1 MSTVGPLDAL
11 AARPEVAE
19 AVAAAREACT
29 ALRWHPA
36 LRRRVA
42 EVHTEVCVRAA
53 AASAEAEGVRLPLDL
68 VRAEVL
74 AGPTP
79 GTGRE
84 PVHAVVVG
92 ALRATLALDDVG
104 PRLGTAPAQALA
116 RLHTLAAS
124 GLVPPERLG
133 RPRPE
138 VSERLGALTRLLS
151 TGSSSIPSL
160 VLAAVA
166 YAEIIT
172 LDAFPPV
179 SAVLGRAVA
188 RGVATGGGL
197 DPLGVTV
204 PERHVLA
211 DRAGH
216 DAALAG
222 YGSGGDGATA
232 WVVWWGGAVVAGA
245 EHGRAVAD
253 AVLAGRLAR

>member
-1 MSTVGPLDAL
+1 MSTPGPLDAL
-11 AARPEVAE
+11 AARPEVVD
-19 AVAAAREACT
+19 AVAVAREACT

-53 AASAEAEGVRLPLDL
+53 AASAEAEGARLPLDL

-74 AGPTP
+74 AGPAP
-79 GTGRE
+79 ATGRE

-104 PRLGTAPAQALA
+104 PRLLTAPAQALA
-116 RLHTLAAS
+116 RLHTLAAA

-138 VSERLGALTRLLS
+138 ASQRLGALTRALS
-151 TGSSSIPSL
+151 VGGSTPSL

-166 YAEIIT
+166 CAEIVT
-172 LDAFPPV
+172 LDVFPPV
-179 SAVLGRAVA
+179 SAVVGRAVA
-188 RGVATGGGL
+188 RGVVTAGGL
-197 DPLGVTV
+197 DPLGVTL
-204 PERHVLA
+204 PERHVLS

-222 YGSGGDGATA
+222 WAAGGDGAAA